1 MFLTV
6 FAKMNYKLLEK
17 TNVPCVSKNKIPTKP
32 ESIVDIPHPKITKIF
47 PLRYF
52 NIVLIVHIFFF
63 TKNDISDVFVF
74 YFSCHLFRLR

>member
-17 TNVPCVSKNKIPTKP
+17 TNFPCVSKNKIPTKP

-52 NIVLIVHIFFF
+52 NIVLIVIFFF
-63 TKNDISDVFVF
+63 LQKMISQM
-74 YFSCHLFRLR
+74 CLFFISVVICLN